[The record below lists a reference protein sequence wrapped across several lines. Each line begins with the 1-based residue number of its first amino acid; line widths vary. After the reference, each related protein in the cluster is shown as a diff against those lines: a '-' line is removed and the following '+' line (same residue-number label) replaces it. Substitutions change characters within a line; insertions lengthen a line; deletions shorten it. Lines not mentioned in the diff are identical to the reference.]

1 MVFGWETQMGTNSTI
16 EILSEA
22 SAEKLSDDHPAL
34 VSGGIGNVIASSY
47 HKGDGNG
54 EAAFCAVCAW
64 A

>member
-1 MVFGWETQMGTNSTI
+1 MGTNSTI